1 MPGQRRRYK
10 ILIADRVKNSREAMT
25 EIFTDAGYAVSS
37 ASSGSETI
45 EKLTRESYDLIF
57 CDFDMPRRSGPEI
70 VQMARALNR
79 RAKIIVISSSDGPS
93 VRSRVKE
100 EGAFELLNKP
110 LRKASLL
117 KAARKAL
124 EAPATLEK
132 KEVS

>member
-1 MPGQRRRYK
+1 MPVHRRRYK
-10 ILIADRVKNSREAMT
+10 VLVADRVKNSREAMT

-57 CDFDMPRRSGPEI
+57 CDFDMPRRAGPEMI
-70 VQMARALNR
+70 RMARALNQ

-93 VRSRVKE
+93 VRRRVKK

-110 LRKASLL
+110 LRRSSLL
-117 KAARKAL
+117 QAARNAL
-124 EAPATLEK
+124 EEPSTPER

>member
-1 MPGQRRRYK
+1 MPGSRKRCK
-10 ILIADRVKNSREAMT
+10 VLVADRVKNSREAMT
-25 EIFTDAGYAVSS
+25 EIFADAGYDVSS

-57 CDFDMPRRSGPEI
+57 CDFDMPRKSGHEI
-70 VQMARALNR
+70 VRMARTLNQ

-93 VRSRVKE
+93 VRSRVKK

-117 KAARKAL
+117 TAARKAL
-124 EAPATLEK
+124 ETPPTAK
-132 KEVS
+132 RKEVS

>member
-1 MPGQRRRYK
+1 MPGHRKRQK
-10 ILIADRVKNSREAMT
+10 VLIADREKNSREAMA

-70 VQMARALNR
+70 VRMARALNQ

-93 VRSRVKE
+93 VRSRVKK

-110 LRKASLL
+110 LRKDSLL

-124 EAPATLEK
+124 EAPPTLEK